1 MLSGLIKTL
10 RPHQWVKNAFVLA
23 PIVFAKDVVISTPVG
38 KALNLA
44 VTGRALAAMT
54 VFCLFAGAVYTINDL
69 ADVEADR
76 VHPVKRDRPIA
87 SGEVPEGMAWLMAVL
102 LVVISAGFGILLDW
116 RFGLVAIFYFVQ
128 NLAYSFKLKK
138 IAYLD
143 VGLIALGFVLRVLAG
158 GFATGTH
165 VSYYMLACTALLAL
179 FFGFGKR
186 RNELAGENAGKQ
198 RAALEAYSPNV
209 LNVALALTGGATVV
223 VYVAYTLDKA
233 TQAFFQTQY
242 LWLTA
247 PFVVFGILRFLYLV
261 SGRGGRGLRSESPTQ
276 EVLSDVPSVLN
287 VFMWV
292 LIVFVIIYRLRPAP

>member
-23 PIVFAKDVVISTPVG
+23 PIVFAKDVVVSTPVG

-44 VTGRALAAMT
+44 LTGRALAGMI

-76 VHPVKRDRPIA
+76 VHPVKRNRPIA

-116 RFGLVAIFYFVQ
+116 RFGLVAIFYFLQ

-143 VGLIALGFVLRVLAG
+143 VALIALGFVLRVLAG
-158 GFATGTH
+158 GFATDTH

-198 RAALEAYSPNV
+198 RSSLEAYSPNV

-223 VYVAYTLDKA
+223 VYVAYTLDQD
-233 TQAFFQTQY
+233 TQAFFQTRY

-287 VFMWV
+287 VFLWV